1 MPGGVTFR
9 GVLSQRVKSGS
20 FLSRWDYVQI
30 GFCSRG
36 SCSVALED
44 TSFTEVP
51 FPINI
56 STVSDRLNLIV
67 FKHNC
72 FFSAIL
78 FILHIISIFNK
89 HHE

>member
-1 MPGGVTFR
+1 MFNMLCHDASHINHLGMYLQTLFQTG
-9 GVLSQRVKSGS
+9 L
-20 FLSRWDYVQI
+20 VQWLPENLHLT
-30 GFCSRG
+30 RYD
-36 SCSVALED
+36 LY
-44 TSFTEVP
+44 TEVP

-72 FFSAIL
+72 FFSAVL